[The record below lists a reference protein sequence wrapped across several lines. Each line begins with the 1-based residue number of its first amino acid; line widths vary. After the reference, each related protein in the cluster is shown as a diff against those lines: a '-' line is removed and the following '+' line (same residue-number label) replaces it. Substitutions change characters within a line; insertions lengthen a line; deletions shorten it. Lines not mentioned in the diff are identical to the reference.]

1 MTAVLTKK
9 DIKNLLKQ
17 KPPLVEGLT
26 NPEEQLQPNGIDL
39 TLREVSMLQ
48 STGRIAADN
57 SQRVVSSLSPLVF
70 DGLGYIQLAPGI
82 YNIIYNEVVN
92 LPENI
97 MALATPRSSLLRCGV
112 TVNTAVWDAGYC
124 GRSESLMVVYHPQ
137 GFQLQ
142 KNARVIQLVFF
153 RLTDHT
159 QGYQGIYQKENTD

>member
-1 MTAVLTKK
+1 
-9 DIKNLLKQ
+9 
-17 KPPLVEGLT
+17 
-26 NPEEQLQPNGIDL
+26 
-39 TLREVSMLQ
+39 
-48 STGRIAADN
+48 
-57 SQRVVSSLSPLVF
+57 
-70 DGLGYIQLAPGI
+70 
-82 YNIIYNEVVN
+82 VVN

-112 TVNTAVWDAGYC
+112 TMNTAVWDAGYC

-159 QGYQGIYQKENTD
+159 QGYQGIYQKENID